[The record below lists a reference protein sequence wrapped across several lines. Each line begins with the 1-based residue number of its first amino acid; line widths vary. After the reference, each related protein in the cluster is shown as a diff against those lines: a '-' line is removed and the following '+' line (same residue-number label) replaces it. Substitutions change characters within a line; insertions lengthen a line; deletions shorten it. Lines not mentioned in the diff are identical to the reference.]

1 MLAERVQLSKQ
12 EFANEMEAL
21 KGGNQRLRAE
31 VRRLTNENQELA
43 DRHQEF
49 EKEYVAVVADKDEV
63 IQRLRKELDV
73 IE

>member
-1 MLAERVQLSKQ
+1 MI
-12 EFANEMEAL
+12 
-21 KGGNQRLRAE
+21 AE

-43 DRHQEF
+43 DRNKEF

-63 IQRLRKELDV
+63 IQRLKKELDV

>member
-1 MLAERVQLSKQ
+1 
-12 EFANEMEAL
+12 MEAL